1 MLSLKPSHL
10 ARYRDVAWLL
20 IKYGF
25 SDLVHTSSLAT
36 CLPDEP
42 CATDEEQAVRD
53 SSPREFAADLEQL
66 GPTFVKLGQVLSS
79 RGDLLPQPYIEAL
92 SRLHDDVQRVPFEHI
107 ERIILEELGKR
118 VDVVFKQFE
127 REPMAAASLAQVHR
141 ARLHDG
147 TLVAVKIQRPGIRSQ
162 IAEDLESLM
171 EIATELEAH
180 SSTARRYEI
189 CRIVDTLAARLSE
202 ELNYRNELQNAK
214 RLKENLVDYQHI
226 RVPGMFDKLCT
237 DRVLT
242 MQFVKGKKITELTPE
257 ELKQYN
263 GRALADELFDCYLHQ
278 LLVDGCFHADPHPG
292 NLVVTEDAQI
302 YLLDFGLMTRLNPS
316 MKSHLLKVLVHL
328 SEGRG
333 EQVAHELLNS
343 SRETSSADAA
353 EFREMIER
361 LIASHG
367 DSELM
372 DIPAGRIVLEIQ
384 KAAAD
389 TGLCIREELKMLG
402 KTLLQLD
409 EIVQKLD
416 PDFNPNEALRRH
428 VTSLMTRRADPQ
440 TAIGEFWQMAT
451 ESTELLRAIPQRLN
465 RFTRM
470 LAQNEVRVKVDAVD
484 EAALLKGIHKI
495 ANRITAGLVLASLI
509 IGASLMMRLET
520 EWEIFGYP
528 AIAMIFFLTAAF
540 AGLHLVYKATFSD
553 DRELN

>member
-25 SDLVHTSSLAT
+25 SDLVHTSSLGT

-42 CATDEEQAVRD
+42 CHDDDEKANRD

-79 RGDLLPQPYIEAL
+79 RGDLLPKPYLDAL

-107 ERIILEELGKR
+107 ERIIFEELGKR
-118 VDVVFKQFE
+118 VDVLYKQFE

-147 TLVAVKIQRPGIRSQ
+147 TLVAVKIQRPGIRRQ

-214 RLKENLVDYQHI
+214 RLRENLSSYENIQI
-226 RVPGMFDKLCT
+226 PRMFDELCT

-242 MQFVKGKKITELTPE
+242 MEFIEGRKITKLSE
-257 ELKQYN
+257 EERQQLN
-263 GRALADELFDCYLHQ
+263 GKALADELFECYLHQ

-292 NLVVTEDAQI
+292 NLVLTNDGRI
-302 YLLDFGLMTRLNPS
+302 CLLDFGLMTKLNPS
-316 MKSHLLKVLVHL
+316 MRSHLLKVLVHL

-333 EQVAHELLNS
+333 EQVAHELLNT

-353 EFREMIER
+353 EFRELIER
-361 LIASHG
+361 LVASHAS
-367 DSELM
+367 SEIM
-372 DIPAGRIVLEIQ
+372 DIPAGRVVLEIQ

-409 EIVQKLD
+409 EIVRQLD
-416 PDFNPNEALRRH
+416 PDFNPNATLKKH
-428 VTSLMTRRADPQ
+428 VTQMMTRRADPQ
-440 TAIGEFWQMAT
+440 TVVGEFWQMAT

-520 EWEIFGYP
+520 EWEVFGYP

-553 DRELN
+553 DRELK